1 MERETGGPA
10 FPVPIA
16 GDTAGFV
23 DAEECGVAT
32 GLTILDYMAANAMQ
46 AIVRRYDGHSF
57 GGGPD
62 SPQYKELAED
72 AYFIAAAMLK
82 ARSAISKATGE

>member
-1 MERETGGPA
+1 MMERETGGPA

-32 GLTILDYMAANAMQ
+32 GLTIRDYMAAKALQVWLASYPETDRHPVLAGNADDV
-46 AIVRRYDGHSF
+46 AKAA
-57 GGGPD
+57 
-62 SPQYKELAED
+62 YKMAD
-72 AYFIAAAMLK
+72 AMLA
-82 ARSAISKATGE
+82 ARAQQGVNDE